1 MRSDDHSARA
11 YRSIT
16 SPELALR
23 QAVKS
28 RPEDA
33 TQMIKARNAMIDR
46 AAFFNPQNLQR
57 LLGSEMR
64 G

>member
-1 MRSDDHSARA
+1 
-11 YRSIT
+11 
-16 SPELALR
+16 
-23 QAVKS
+23 VKD

-33 TQMIKARNAMIDR
+33 TQMVKARNAMIDR
-46 AAFFNPQNLQR
+46 TSFFNPQNLQR